1 LGVSGQKPPILCSL
15 EFISLTFQWFVV
27 SLEKESYD
35 KNKLQNRMKCHQYEI
50 NHPFLVSMKNFIEK
64 RLLHAKKNMKQPKST
79 NKSRK
84 LKTIYKKEENL

>member
-1 LGVSGQKPPILCSL
+1 
-15 EFISLTFQWFVV
+15 
-27 SLEKESYD
+27 
-35 KNKLQNRMKCHQYEI
+35 MKCHQYKI
-50 NHPFLVSMKNFIEK
+50 NYPFLISMKNFIEK